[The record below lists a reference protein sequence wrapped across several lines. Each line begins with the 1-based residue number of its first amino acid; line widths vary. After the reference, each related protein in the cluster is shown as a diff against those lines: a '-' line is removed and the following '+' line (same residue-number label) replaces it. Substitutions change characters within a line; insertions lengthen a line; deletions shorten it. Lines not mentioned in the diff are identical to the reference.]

1 MAEAGQIAAT
11 FSCIIPAYNEARR
24 IGAVLDAVTGH
35 PLLCEIIVVDDQ
47 SSDDTAGAAQ
57 RDGVKVIR
65 LARNR
70 GKSRAVAEGIAAAAG
85 SHLLLL
91 DADLIG
97 LTAHDVTALIQP
109 VKLHQA
115 DATLSLRRNSPL
127 VWRAIGLDYIS
138 GERVFARA
146 LVDDRLQEL
155 RDLPRF
161 GLEVWL
167 NTIWIDEDI
176 RLKVVRWPRV
186 ISPYKATK
194 MGWLT
199 GLRAD
204 VLMMRDI
211 FRTITV
217 GEALRQICSLLR
229 QRRM

>member
-1 MAEAGQIAAT
+1 MAEMGQITPT

-24 IGAVLDAVTGH
+24 IGAVLDAVSGH
-35 PLLCEIIVVDDQ
+35 PLLDEIIVVDDR
-47 SSDDTAGAAQ
+47 SSDDTADVAQ
-57 RDGVKVIR
+57 RDGVTVIR

-70 GKSRAVAEGIAAAAG
+70 GKSWAVAEGIAAASG

-97 LTAHDVTALIQP
+97 LTADDVAALISP

-115 DATLSLRRNSPL
+115 DAALSLRRNSPL

-146 LVDDRLQEL
+146 LVDARLQALREL
-155 RDLPRF
+155 PHF

-167 NTIWIDEDI
+167 NAIWIDNQV
-176 RLKVVRWPRV
+176 RLKVVWWPRV

-194 MGWLT
+194 MGWLR

-211 FRTITV
+211 FRTITLC
-217 GEALRQICSLLR
+217 GALRQIGALRR
-229 QRRM
+229 QRRR